1 MGHIIKKLIFGVLAV
16 SSLALVPKLVAQSPA
31 IDGVAAVVNDKVI
44 TFSEVRKEVDPT
56 EAQYRQLYSGLD
68 LVEKVKEARLA
79 ALKALIERQLIIQD
93 FETSGY
99 FMPANIID
107 DQMNKIIK
115 DQFGGDRATFVK
127 TLQAQG
133 VSIDGY
139 KETLKNRIIV
149 TYMRQH
155 NVASAVIVSPFQI
168 EQYYQDN
175 VRQFVQ
181 PDQIKLRDIFMRK
194 ALFKEKRQDDKG
206 NEIEVDPQYLQ
217 MKDIQAKVDTG
228 SDFANLA
235 KFYSQGTQAATGG
248 DLGWVTASSLRKELA
263 DAAFKLRPGQN
274 SPIIETDDGYHIL
287 MVDDVKKSSVIP
299 LVQVRDGIE
308 GALLQQERE
317 RLQQEWLDGLRA
329 KAFIKMFF

>member
-1 MGHIIKKLIFGVLAV
+1 MGHIIKKLIFGI
-16 SSLALVPKLVAQSPA
+16 LALLLLAPVSKLAAQA
-31 IDGVAAVVNDKVI
+31 VKDGIAAVVNDKVI

-56 EAQYRQLYSGLD
+56 EAQYRQSYSGLD
-68 LVEKVKEARLA
+68 LVEKIKEARLA
-79 ALKALIERQLIIQD
+79 TLKSLIERQLIVQD
-93 FETSGY
+93 FESSNY
-99 FMPANIID
+99 FMPANVID
-107 DQMNKIIK
+107 DEMNKIIK
-115 DQFGGDRATFVK
+115 GQFGGDRATFVK

-133 VSIDGY
+133 ISIDSY
-139 KETLKNRIIV
+139 KETLKSRIIV

-155 NVASAVIVSPFQI
+155 NVTSAVIVSPYQI

-175 VRQFVQ
+175 IRLFVQ

-217 MKDIQAKVDTG
+217 MKEIQAKVDTG

-235 KFYSQGTQAATGG
+235 VSYSQGPQAANGG
-248 DLGWVTASSLRKELA
+248 DLGWVKASSLRKELA
-263 DAAFKLRPGQN
+263 DVAFKLRPGQN

-287 MVDDVKKSSVIP
+287 MVDDVKKSSVIA
-299 LVQVRDGIE
+299 LAQVRDDIE
-308 GALLQQERE
+308 NVLLQQERE